1 MKKIDTRALV
11 EGAILIA
18 VAAVLIIAT
27 QYIPFISIIGVII
40 WPIPITVLTFRH
52 DLRLSLIS
60 LVALFLVSAAMTD
73 PLSTLMLI
81 LVYGIP
87 AVVLGFCL
95 RRKYSPFTTIVAMSL
110 SMFISYITAIKLS
123 SLIFGIDIMGQF
135 FKLIEEMGDAVKKAL
150 RESGYSEEFIEQS
163 AAVAAFSPDSV
174 RMILPGAIAIA
185 SLMGSYIN
193 YYFVSIVFRK
203 LRIKINELQPL
214 DRWYIGNN
222 LSYGLFFMVI
232 ASMLMVYLKIN
243 NAQIVF
249 NSVFIIFDFI
259 FEIDGLAVAV
269 WYLKKRGITGK
280 VRTLIIIIII
290 LTPASRLAFFLGMA
304 DYVIDIRKINP
315 YRRRR
320 IPPGE
325 QS

>member
-18 VAAVLIIAT
+18 IAAVLIIAT
-27 QYIPFISIIGVII
+27 QYVPFISIVGVVI
-40 WPIPITVLTFRH
+40 WPIPITILTFRH
-52 DLRLSLIS
+52 DLRLSLVS
-60 LVALFLVSAAMTD
+60 LAALFMITAALTD

-95 RRKYSPFTTIVAMSL
+95 RRKYSPFTTVVAMSL

-135 FKLIEEMGDAVKKAL
+135 FKLIEEMGDALKKGL
-150 RESGYSEEFIEQS
+150 RESGYSEEFINQS

-174 RMILPGAIAIA
+174 RMILPGALAIA

-222 LSYGLFFMVI
+222 LSYGLFFMIIV
-232 ASMLMVYLKIN
+232 SLLMMYLKIN

-249 NSVFIIFDFI
+249 NSIFVIFDFV
-259 FEIDGLAVAV
+259 FEIDGLAVAA
-269 WYLKKRGITGK
+269 WYLKNRGITGK
-280 VRTLIIIIII
+280 ARILIMMIII

-315 YRRRR
+315 YRRGR

-325 QS
+325 